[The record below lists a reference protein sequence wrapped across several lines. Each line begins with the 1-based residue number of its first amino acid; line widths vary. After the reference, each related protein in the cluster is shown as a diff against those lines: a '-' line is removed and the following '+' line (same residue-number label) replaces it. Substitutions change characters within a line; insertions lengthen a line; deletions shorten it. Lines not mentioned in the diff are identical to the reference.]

1 MCGRFDG
8 FGLVVYFYCGFRR
21 VVGVDGLVGWFGFC
35 FACLLPVGFVV
46 FAAPS

>member
-21 VVGVDGLVGWFGFC
+21 VVGLMVCLVGLVFV
-35 FACLLPVGFVV
+35 LPVCCRWGLWCL
-46 FAAPS
+46 